1 LAASNP
7 PGMQRFLLVF
17 VLAVAA
23 FGQTSSQP
31 DSQLMSVDQQN
42 SAKAKAAVQAA
53 IQALGGQS
61 YLDIQDITQEGR
73 TYSFHLG
80 NSNSV
85 GVLFWRFYR
94 FPDEERI
101 ELTKQRDVVNVYKN
115 NEGFEITYKG
125 AKSLEPTLL
134 SEYLRRREYSL
145 DWVLRKWIQEP
156 GVAFFYEGSA
166 IASQKPSEQ
175 ITIMNT
181 RNQGVTLYLD
191 VNTHLPIKKTF
202 TWRDPTDRERNI
214 EDEVWDNYREVQGV
228 MTPFS
233 ITRFYNG
240 DMANQRFLNSV
251 RYNQDVK
258 PSLFAVQTPNQAQ
271 KK

>member
-1 LAASNP
+1 
-7 PGMQRFLLVF
+7 MQRFLLVF
-17 VLAVAA
+17 VLTVAA
-23 FGQTSSQP
+23 FGQTSPQPNSQP
-31 DSQLMSVDQQN
+31 MSVDQQN
-42 SAKAKAAVQAA
+42 SARAKAAVQAA
-53 IQALGGQS
+53 IQALGGQA
-61 YLDIQDITQEGR
+61 YLNIQDVTQEGR

-101 ELTKQRDVVNVYKN
+101 EFTKQRDVVSVYRN
-115 NEGFEITYKG
+115 DEGFEITYKG
-125 AKSLEPTLL
+125 AKALEPKLL

-145 DWVLRKWIQEP
+145 EWVLRKWIQEP

-166 IASQKPSEQ
+166 IASQKPAEQ

-181 RNQGVTLYLD
+181 HNQGVTLYLD

-202 TWRDPTDRERNI
+202 TWRDPTDRERNV

-258 PSLFAVQTPNQAQ
+258 PSLFEAQTPNTP